1 MWRRCACFV
10 SLVVLALVQGSALGA
25 WNFLEDDA
33 LIGWWACD
41 EGEGAVVADS
51 SANGNDGAFFAGD
64 PAWTTGVSGSAVTLV
79 GPTLVEIQPMGLTL
93 AEATMAGWVLPNGAQ
108 PDWASIMMHRFGDPA
123 IAHGFNLL
131 ANGGLAYHW
140 NDSSST
146 WSFRPA
152 ANYSATE
159 WTFCA
164 LTVAPDKATF
174 YVNGEAKDENVI
186 AHGPAVWEGPVY
198 LGGDGTDSWVS
209 RRMNGSLDD
218 VSFFSRALA
227 ADEIVAIMGGP
238 AAAALAAWENAAT
251 AAEPGYL
258 ATNVADG
265 VYDIGAFGGEMTY
278 EFVVQSNPDETQA
291 SMCLIGRRDFG
302 DTQMGLKYEQWNN
315 TGTYGATA
323 FGVADYDY
331 GVATNPGVPTHLVF
345 VASQAAG
352 TTALYVNGVY
362 QASVDAAILLSGMVG
377 IGYGAQDRAGADPF
391 FDDFDGEIFGVAIYD
406 RALTLGEIRL
416 NADTYFQKGASDI
429 TGAGDAVQGVPNDGD
444 WPGAETPNL
453 AVDDNVATKYLH
465 FKGETEPT
473 GFQVTPALGATLVT
487 GLTLTTANDAIERD
501 PIQFELYGSNGTI
514 DGPYELIAAGEVA
527 DFNQV
532 DAWPRFTMNATPITF
547 ENSTVYRHYQIL
559 FPAVRDAASANS
571 MQIAEVELIG
581 VPVPSK
587 GTVVWVSFHGADDA
601 PSGGAAGAGFTVA
614 ADKGYTDLLKGAGY
628 DVVRYVQTGTPD
640 VNVVNA
646 ADLVI
651 VSRSVASGSFQNDA
665 ATRWNTVT
673 APMIVLNGY
682 TARKSRMGYNT
693 GTSIPDTTGDIA
705 LTVADASHPI
715 FAGIALA
722 DGTMA
727 NPYAGVVTYAD
738 GTVARGISIVTEP
751 VDDEATVLATVS
763 AASEGMGPVGATVI
777 AEYPAGATLTH
788 DGGAGNDVLG
798 NRRLLFLTGAR
809 EADGISSETAGM
821 YDLYADGAQMFLN
834 AVAYMLIEPEEPEEP
849 ADPLAVGLLAHYPFD
864 VDAADATGNGYD
876 GTLLGDATI
885 MDGVLVLDGD
895 DDAVDIPRMGGEG
908 AVFSQGSYS
917 MWVFAAA
924 DLTGVQFAGGMN
936 TNDWTDGAVH
946 FKLSYAAANAGIN
959 GLDGGDLQGVTTVM
973 PAVWSHMVLTISET
987 EAAIYLNG
995 QLEDS
1000 RALAAPLSVV
1010 LGGAALGAWNNGGA
1024 LEREMPGLMDEVRI
1038 YDRALSADEVA
1049 ALAGL
1054 L

>member
-51 SANGNDGAFFAGD
+51 SANGNDGAFVNGD
-64 PAWTTGVSGSAVTLV
+64 PVWAAGIHGSAVTLI

-93 AEATMAGWVLPNGAQ
+93 DAATMAGWLFAPTAQ
-108 PDWASIMMHRFGDPA
+108 PEWSAIIMHRNPGPA
-123 IAHGFNLL
+123 SGFNIL
-131 ANGGLAYHW
+131 ADQQLAYHW
-140 NDSSST
+140 NDSSAT
-146 WSFRPA
+146 WSFRPQVFHPL
-152 ANYSATE
+152 NE
-159 WTFCA
+159 WAHCA
-164 LTVAPDKATF
+164 VTVEPDKATF
-174 YVNGEAKDENVI
+174 YLNGVASAVNAVAHPPI
-186 AHGPAVWEGPVY
+186 AWDGYTY
-198 LGGDGTDSWVS
+198 LGGDGNSNWVS
-209 RRMNGSLDD
+209 RRMNGASLDD
-218 VSFFSRALA
+218 VCFFSRALA
-227 ADEIVAIMGGP
+227 EDEVVAIMGGP

-251 AAEPGYL
+251 AAEPSYL

-291 SMCLIGRRDFG
+291 SMCLIGRRNFG
-302 DTQMGLKYEQWNN
+302 DTRSGLKYEQWNN
-315 TGTYGATA
+315 TGTYGATL

-331 GVATNPGVPTHLVF
+331 GVATNPGVVTHLVF
-345 VASQAAG
+345 VASEAAG
-352 TTALYVNGVY
+352 TTALYVDGVY
-362 QASVDAAILLSGMVG
+362 QGSVDAAILLSGVVG
-377 IGYGAQDRAGADPF
+377 IGFGAQAEDGSDF

-406 RALTLGEIRL
+406 RALTPGEIRL

-453 AVDDNVATKYLH
+453 AVDDNVNTKYLH

-487 GLTLTTANDAIERD
+487 GLTLTTANDAVERD

-547 ENSTVYRHYQIL
+547 ENTTVYRHYQIL

-640 VNVVNA
+640 LDVVNA

-651 VSRSVASGSFQNDA
+651 VSRSVASSSFQNDA
-665 ATRWNTVT
+665 ATRWNGVT

-682 TARKSRMGYNT
+682 ATRKSRMGYYT
-693 GTSIPDTTGDIA
+693 GSTIPDIVGDIA
-705 LTVADASHPI
+705 LAVADASHPI
-715 FAGIALA
+715 FAGISLV
-722 DGTMA
+722 DGVMA
-727 NPYAGVVTYAD
+727 NPYAGVVTYAN
-738 GTVARGISIVTEP
+738 GTLARGISVVTEP
-751 VDDEATVLATVS
+751 VDDEATVLATLS
-763 AASEGMGPVGATVI
+763 ADSGSVPAGAVLI

-788 DGGAGNDVLG
+788 DGGAGEDVLA
-798 NRRLLFLTGAR
+798 NRRLLFLTGGR

-821 YDLYADGAQMFLN
+821 FDLYADGAQMFLN
-834 AVAYMLIEPEEPEEP
+834 AVAYMLIEPEQPEEP

-864 VDAADATGNGYD
+864 ADASDATGNGYD

-959 GLDGGDLQGVTTVM
+959 GLDGGDLQGVTPVM
-973 PAVWSHMVLTISET
+973 PAVWSHMALTISET

-1000 RALAAPLSVV
+1000 RALAAPLTNLV
-1010 LGGAALGAWNNGGA
+1010 LGGAALGAWNNGGD
-1024 LEREMPGLMDEVRI
+1024 LQREMPGLMDEVRI
-1038 YDRALSADEVA
+1038 YDRALSAEEVA